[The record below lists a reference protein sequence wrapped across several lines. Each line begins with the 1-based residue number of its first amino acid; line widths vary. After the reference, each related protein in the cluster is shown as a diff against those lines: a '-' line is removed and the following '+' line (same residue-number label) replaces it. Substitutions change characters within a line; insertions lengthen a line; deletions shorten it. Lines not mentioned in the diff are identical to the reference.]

1 MTDLFLF
8 GPGTSLFVTAI
19 ARRLGLQ
26 TVAGV
31 RSDVLGLML
40 FIPILMA
47 RMALDDE
54 EDDTTRWA
62 TQTLLKHTMLGYLPS
77 KGIDWFW
84 NVADAVIKKD
94 DRSVKELAQSSIDP
108 FVPLRGI
115 VGPVVEALLGGRYN
129 PF

>member
-1 MTDLFLF
+1 
-8 GPGTSLFVTAI
+8 
-19 ARRLGLQ
+19 LQ

-31 RSDVLGLML
+31 RSDVLGLMF
-40 FIPILMA
+40 FIPILIA
-47 RMALDDE
+47 RIALDDE

-62 TQTLLKHTMLGYLPS
+62 TQTVLKHTMLGYLPS

-94 DRSVKELAQSSIDP
+94 DRSIKELGQSSIDP
-108 FVPLRGI
+108 FVPLRGV
-115 VGPVVEALLGGRYN
+115 VGPAVEALLGGRYN